1 MEARKLFDD
10 AQAFL
15 TEIIAQR
22 LLKAR
27 AVIGFFPANSV
38 GDDIIVYTDD
48 SRNKVRA
55 VFHTLRQQTVKFD
68 DKPYWALADLIAPEN
83 SKVKDYI
90 GGFAVTAGI
99 GAGDLAARCERE
111 HDDYKSILVKALA
124 DRLAEAFAER
134 MHQLVRVKFW
144 GYVPDE
150 DLSNEDLIR
159 CRYTGI
165 RPAPGYPACPDHTE
179 KELLFKLLDVEK
191 NAGIHLTESFAMTPA
206 ASVCGIYFS
215 HPDAKYFWLGDID
228 KDQVTDYAARKGW
241 DVKTAEKWLGP
252 NIGYKA

>member
-1 MEARKLFDD
+1 LSEKKV
-10 AQAFL
+10 L
-15 TEIIAQR
+15 T
-22 LLKAR
+22 
-27 AVIGFFPANSV
+27 
-38 GDDIIVYTDD
+38 
-48 SRNKVRA
+48 
-55 VFHTLRQQTVKFD
+55 VFHTLRQQIA
-68 DKPYWALADLIAPEN
+68 KPAGDPNLSLSDFIAPKE
-83 SKVKDYI
+83 SGVRDYL
-90 GGFAVTAGI
+90 GCFAVTAGLGTEKI
-99 GAGDLAARCERE
+99 AREFE
-111 HDDYKSILVKALA
+111 KQHDDYHSIMAKALA

-150 DLSNEDLIR
+150 DLSNEDLVH

-228 KDQVTDYAARKGW
+228 KDQVTDYAVRKGW
-241 DVKTAEKWLGP
+241 DVKTVEKWLGP
-252 NIGYKA
+252 NLGYKI